1 MTKPIRIL
9 LADDHNLVRAG
20 IRSLIQNIDGT
31 EVIGEVGDGRNALSF
46 IEVYRPDIALIDI
59 SMPGLNGLE
68 VTARATKEFPEVGV
82 IILSMHLNEEYALQA
97 LRSGASGY
105 LVKGADK
112 AELEIAI
119 RAVAGGQTY
128 LSPGVSKHIVA
139 DYVQRAEAGSTSL
152 NLLTPRQREI
162 LQLIA
167 EGCST
172 KKIARM
178 LNLSV
183 KTVDT
188 HRSKMMERL
197 DIHDIAGLV
206 RYAIRMGIIKPE

>member
-1 MTKPIRIL
+1 MTELIRIL
-9 LADDHNLVRAG
+9 LADDHTLVRAG
-20 IRSLIQNIDGT
+20 IRSLIQNIAGM
-31 EVIGEVGDGRNALSF
+31 EVIGEVGDGRDALRF
-46 IEVYRPDIALIDI
+46 MEANRPDIALVDI

-68 VTARATKEFPEVGV
+68 VTARVTKEFPEVGV

-97 LRSGASGY
+97 LQNGASGY

-128 LSPGVSKHIVA
+128 LSPSVSKHIVA
-139 DYVQRAEAGSTSL
+139 DYILRAGAESTSL
-152 NLLTPRQREI
+152 NRLTPRQREI

-172 KKIARM
+172 KKIATM

-188 HRSKMMERL
+188 HRSQLMDRL

-206 RYAIRMGIIKPE
+206 RYAIRTGIIKPD

>member
-20 IRSLIQNIDGT
+20 IRSLIQNIDGM

-46 IEVYRPDIALIDI
+46 IEAYRPDIALIDI

-82 IILSMHLNEEYALQA
+82 IILSMHLNEEYVLQA

-105 LVKGADK
+105 LVKGADQ

-139 DYVQRAEAGSTSL
+139 DYLQRAEAGGTSL

-188 HRSKMMERL
+188 HRTKMMERL